1 MNYKNL
7 SSKELKKLIQNNKNI
22 LLIDI
27 KSIKISVKTDDN
39 EFEEINIETSINIP
53 LQDLLYNIDELQ
65 EHNDKDIVIY
75 CRSGQR
81 SITACNLLAIE
92 GFNNLYNLEH
102 GIIGYLKREL

>member
-27 KSIKISVKTDDN
+27 RSED

-53 LQDLLYNIDELQ
+53 LQDLLYNIYELQ

-75 CRSGQR
+75 CRSGHR
-81 SITACNLLAIE
+81 SITACNLLAME

>member
-27 KSIKISVKTDDN
+27 RSED

-53 LQDLLYNIDELQ
+53 
-65 EHNDKDIVIY
+65 
-75 CRSGQR
+75 
-81 SITACNLLAIE
+81 
-92 GFNNLYNLEH
+92 
-102 GIIGYLKREL
+102 